1 MKSSSYM
8 TRAMR
13 AKDPRFARILG
24 KLGHV
29 PDRPLEVETGEL
41 KSLRADYQALAG
53 KKPFHGWDADELR
66 RKIDEMTAPPPAPE
80 PELVVEPAPVVE
92 PVVTATD
99 DENEGGSLF

>member
-13 AKDPRFARILG
+13 ARDLRFARILG

-53 KKPFHGWDADELR
+53 KKPFHGWDAAELR
-66 RKIDEMTAPPPAPE
+66 RKIDEMTAPPAPDPE
-80 PELVVEPAPVVE
+80 PVVEPAPVAE
-92 PVVTATD
+92 PVAATD